1 MMHCDH
7 ACVSGVVAA
16 MDNSLLVG
24 LTAQITLRRNM
35 EIVSN
40 NLANVSTSG
49 FKRETPAFE
58 ELMVPVDSPQDSLKE
73 VSFVR
78 DWGVVRDMTS
88 GPLMQTESPLDISVE
103 GEGFLVVRTPE
114 GERYTRDGHLKLDA
128 SGKVV
133 NSDGY
138 PVLSDGGDINIPSGE
153 TSIKIGA
160 DGTVSTK
167 QGSAGKFRVVTL
179 PPASLRKEGFNLYS
193 STEQASPAT
202 KSRVVQGTIERS
214 NVEPV
219 VEMTKMIEI
228 LRAYQHSTEILNA
241 TDDLIRRAVQR
252 LGDVKA

>member
-1 MMHCDH
+1 ME
-7 ACVSGVVAA
+7 
-16 MDNSLLVG
+16 NSLLVG
-24 LTAQITLRRNM
+24 LTAQMTLRRNM

-49 FKRETPAFE
+49 FKREAPAFE
-58 ELMVPVDSPQDSLKE
+58 ELLVQVETDQASLKE

-78 DWGVVRDMTS
+78 DWGVVRDMRA
-88 GPLMQTESPLDISVE
+88 GPLVQTGAPLDIAVE

-114 GERYTRDGHLKLDA
+114 GERFTRDGHFKLDA
-128 SGKVV
+128 NGKVV

-138 PVLSDGGDINIPSGE
+138 PVLSDGGEITVPTD
-153 TSIKIGA
+153 TTAIKIGS
-160 DGTVSTK
+160 DGTVSTE
-167 QGSAGKFRVVTL
+167 QGQAGKFRVVTL
-179 PPASLRKEGFNLYS
+179 PPASLRKEGGNLYT
-193 STEQASPAT
+193 STEQSSPALNA
-202 KSRVVQGTIERS
+202 RLVQGAIERS

-228 LRAYQHSTEILNA
+228 MRAYQHSTETLNA